1 MKARDIMSSEP
12 VTVRPEHG
20 IRHAAQIMI
29 DRDVSGLP
37 VTDDEG
43 RLVGMLTEGDL
54 LSRAEL
60 GRDLPGAGPLDVEQR
75 ARALIKARSWK
86 VGDVMTRDVA
96 TVEADAPVASV
107 VARLV
112 DRGVKRL
119 PVVEN
124 GRLAGIVSR
133 RDLLKLVVARRREN
147 VPRGDEAMAR
157 GIMARL
163 GEEPGLAGSRIE
175 AEISEGVVRLRGT
188 VALAV
193 QRDAARVIAESV
205 PGVIGVTDELVV
217 APSRVEAPRVS

>member
-1 MKARDIMSSEP
+1 MKAREIMSRDL

-54 LSRAEL
+54 LGRAEL
-60 GRDLPGAGPLDVEQR
+60 GRDLPDAGPLDVEQR

-96 TVEADAPVASV
+96 TVAEDTSIAAV
-107 VARLV
+107 VALLV
-112 DRGVKRL
+112 DRGVKRV
-119 PVVEN
+119 PIVRDD
-124 GRLAGIVSR
+124 RLVGIVSR
-133 RDLLKLVVARRREN
+133 RDLLRMVVARRDEN
-147 VPRGDEAMAR
+147 IPRGDIAMER
-157 GIMARL
+157 SIKARL
-163 GEEPGLAGSRIE
+163 GEEPGLAGARIDVDV
-175 AEISEGVVRLRGT
+175 ANGAVRLHGT

-205 PGVIGVTDELVV
+205 RGVIGVTDDLVV
-217 APSRVEAPRVS
+217 APPAGSEGRT

>member
-1 MKARDIMSSEP
+1 MKARDIMSRDL

-37 VTDDEG
+37 VTDDDG

-54 LSRAEL
+54 LGRAEL
-60 GRDLPGAGPLDVEQR
+60 GRDLPDAGPLDVEQR

-96 TVEADAPVASV
+96 TVAEDTSVAAV
-107 VARLV
+107 VAVLV
-112 DRGVKRL
+112 DRGVKRV
-119 PVVEN
+119 PVVRED
-124 GRLAGIVSR
+124 RLVGIVSR
-133 RDLLKLVVARRREN
+133 RDLLRLFVARREEN
-147 VPRGDEAMAR
+147 VPRGDMAMTR
-157 GIMARL
+157 GIKARL
-163 GEEPGLAGSRIE
+163 GEEPGLAGTRIDVDV
-175 AEISEGVVRLRGT
+175 SDGVVRLRGT

-205 PGVIGVTDELVV
+205 RGVIGVTDDLVV
-217 APSRVEAPRVS
+217 VPATGSKGRT